1 MAAGIMTHQETQM
14 DYLGLGYIGVFIGAG
29 LCLIGAAYGISRLAA
44 AALEGASRQPET
56 AGALQTMM
64 IIPAAMIEGLG
75 LLALVSVLLASLAL
89 NKGVPVAG
97 ASSSAAVTAAATHK

>member
-1 MAAGIMTHQETQM
+1 MHM
-14 DYLGLGYIGVFIGAG
+14 DYLGVSYCGVFIGAG
-29 LCLIGAAYGISRLAA
+29 LCLIGGAYGIAKLSA
-44 AALEGASRQPET
+44 AALEGTARQPEA

-75 LLALVSVLLASLAL
+75 LLALVSVLLAALAL

-97 ASSSAAVTAAATHK
+97 GAAAPEHAEAK